1 MKKLLL
7 SIIILYMSAPLYSQ
21 SDTYIDKRIQPVLD
35 SFFDYCKTYDIE
47 YSDKLSQLE
56 SIAIVDTL
64 PLSKYNTV
72 LGKVLRDGDGNIHK
86 IVINWATLFDKE
98 ILNVV
103 AFHEF
108 AHHFLD
114 YKHTCHDCNEIM
126 AETNPSYFD
135 IARDWDNQ
143 VAHLFTTSP
152 VYIKTQNDTS
162 VASVN

>member
-1 MKKLLL
+1 MKKLFL
-7 SIIILYMSAPLYSQ
+7 IIFFLQFTIATTAQENVYVDGRL
-21 SDTYIDKRIQPVLD
+21 QPVLD
-35 SFFDYCKTYDIE
+35 RFFDYCKTYDIDYTE
-47 YSDKLSQLE
+47 KLSQLE
-56 SIAIVDTL
+56 SITIVDTL
-64 PLSKYNTV
+64 PLSKFNTV
-72 LGKVLRDGDGNIHK
+72 LGKVLRDENGSINK

-143 VAHLFTTSP
+143 VEHMFTTSP
-152 VYIKTQNDTS
+152 VYLKNQNEAAI
-162 VASVN
+162 ASN

>member
-1 MKKLLL
+1 MKKLSFIFILCSCL
-7 SIIILYMSAPLYSQ
+7 SFAQ
-21 SDTYIDKRIQPVLD
+21 ETVDIDVRIQPVLNE
-35 SFFDYCKTYDIE
+35 FFSYCKTYNID
-47 YSDKLSQLE
+47 YSEKLFQLE
-56 SIAIVDTL
+56 SISIVDDL

-72 LGKVLRDGDGNIHK
+72 LGKVLRDDKGNINK

-98 ILNVV
+98 ILKVV

-143 VAHLFTTSP
+143 VAYLFTTSP
-152 VYIKTQNDTS
+152 AYSKANPDTS
-162 VASVN
+162 VASN